1 MGNMC
6 CKRRIIQGDLKDAN
20 SLAAARGQLWSATPN
35 VRDNKAAD
43 PAAVKAM
50 VDLYNQ
56 CKGDIAELAKKT
68 GSSAIKGGINSFVRT
83 SHIGQKCRQKWV
95 FHPSNAKLLKA
106 NPPADARDFAQ
117 KLVTGAY
124 SN

>member
-68 GSSAIKGGINSFVRT
+68 GSSA
-83 SHIGQKCRQKWV
+83 
-95 FHPSNAKLLKA
+95 KLLKA